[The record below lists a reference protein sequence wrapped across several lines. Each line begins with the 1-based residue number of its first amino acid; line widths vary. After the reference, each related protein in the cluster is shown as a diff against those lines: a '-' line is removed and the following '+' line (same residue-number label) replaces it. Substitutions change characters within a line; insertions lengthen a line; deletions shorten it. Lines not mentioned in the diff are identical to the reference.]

1 MLNNVNQLSC
11 DGTDDK
17 LTSLPEDKITSVYG
31 KSQQLADSAK
41 ALITKGVTWSKDIIW
56 RDKRDYGNA
65 SGIFIPGQINL
76 SGIFIPGQINLVE
89 VKMQLDTVPNLNKTL
104 CAFTRLYD
112 KGFDQHIVHGGT
124 PKHKVPE
131 GFTGNLCRYGICSP
145 DPPALTSADD

>member
-17 LTSLPEDKITSVYG
+17 FTSLPEDKITSVYG

-76 SGIFIPGQINLVE
+76 VE

-112 KGFDQHIVHGGT
+112 KGFDLHIVHGGT
-124 PKHKVPE
+124 PKHRE
-131 GFTGNLCRYGICSP
+131 GTRGFYWNV
-145 DPPALTSADD
+145 

>member
-17 LTSLPEDKITSVYG
+17 FTSLPEDKITSVYG

-41 ALITKGVTWSKDIIW
+41 ALITKGVTWSQDIIW
-56 RDKRDYGNA
+56 RDKRDCGNA
-65 SGIFIPGQINL
+65 SGIY
-76 SGIFIPGQINLVE
+76 IPGQINLVE

-112 KGFDQHIVHGGT
+112 KGFDLVNT
-124 PKHKVPE
+124 EK
-131 GFTGNLCRYGICSP
+131 
-145 DPPALTSADD
+145 